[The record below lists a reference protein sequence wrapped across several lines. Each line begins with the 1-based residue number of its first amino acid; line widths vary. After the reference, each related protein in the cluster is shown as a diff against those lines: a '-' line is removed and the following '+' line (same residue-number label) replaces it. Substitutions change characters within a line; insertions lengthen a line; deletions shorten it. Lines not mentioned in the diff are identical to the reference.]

1 MNVENVTPTSEKHS
15 WFQTI
20 HFALLMAFL
29 LAVESASLS
38 QGFEQ
43 QETVAQKYGNR
54 STIVSEALLVRNDRD
69 EDNEYVLM

>member
-1 MNVENVTPTSEKHS
+1 MNAENVTPTSEKHS
-15 WFQTI
+15 WFGTI
-20 HFALLMAFL
+20 RFALLMAFL

-54 STIVSEALLVRNDRD
+54 STIVSEAFLVRNDRD
-69 EDNEYVLM
+69 EYVLM